1 MAPRKPV
8 RDHRQTTLLPQL
20 MEPVQVFAEVLTA
33 AATLSGRVCRAM
45 AAAVQACGKDRKLI
59 ADEMSS
65 YLSQP
70 VAKTTL
76 DKYLSEA
83 TKDHE
88 IPVTKFLALCHSTG
102 EAHRLLNTL
111 AEPFGLIV
119 VPKHCE
125 GWIRA
130 GQLAQQM
137 QMQRTELS
145 ASEQDFRLAVRMAQH
160 LPPGG
165 EK

>member
-1 MAPRKPV
+1 MAPRKPL

-20 MEPVQVFAEVLTA
+20 LEPVQIFAPALTA
-33 AATLSGRVCRAM
+33 AATLGGRISRAM
-45 AAAVQACGKDRKLI
+45 KAAIDACAKDRKVI
-59 ADEMSS
+59 AEEMGN
-65 YLSQP
+65 YLGQP
-70 VAKTTL
+70 VSKTTL
-76 DKYLSEA
+76 DKYVSEA

-88 IPVTKFLALCHSTG
+88 IPVTKFLALAHSTG
-102 EAHRLLNTL
+102 EAHRLLNSL
-111 AEPFGLIV
+111 AEMYGLIV

-137 QMQRTELS
+137 QNQRSEVSATEN
-145 ASEQDFRLAVRMAQH
+145 EFRLAVRMAGH

-165 EK
+165 DK